1 MIVGLLVGSPAYPS
15 SQHQILPTCCRLWW
29 PRATFISSSM
39 ILPQIRS
46 TQQTIIV
53 EQIRARS
60 PKCFF
65 LSAGSTLSCTKEVDA
80 YLTVIPQQQA
90 GVVWTRNTLLLQHAA
105 ASCILCTPA
114 VNLENLTN
122 KIFQDPFLAKTF
134 RRFSSPNLLT
144 TQSVASTTT
153 DRPKP

>member
-1 MIVGLLVGSPAYPS
+1 
-15 SQHQILPTCCRLWW
+15 
-29 PRATFISSSM
+29 M

-65 LSAGSTLSCTKEVDA
+65 LSVGSTLSCTKEVDA

-153 DRPKP
+153 DRPKPSSKPKTQGHIHTRPRHPQQAFRFQPPSGMKPGS